1 MGFVGL
7 ITLIHLRELA
17 VIKEI
22 FHNDHVH
29 LSDFGPPRLLILV
42 VIALVRDLVA
52 TENFSEQSRA
62 LKRI

>member
-1 MGFVGL
+1 MPAKVSYFGEFP
-7 ITLIHLRELA
+7 A
-17 VIKEI
+17 VEEVL
-22 FHNDHVH
+22 HNDHVH
-29 LSDFGPPRLLILV
+29 LSDFGPPGLLILV